1 VYREDGQVPDVSTI
15 RDDVRRDLVTFV
27 RALRRAGV
35 DVPANAGVVAARA
48 LVEVGFDDED
58 RARAALRSVL
68 IRSPEDVDRFDRMFP
83 EFWRRVSAR
92 LSPDP
97 QGQSGLVDDD
107 EQRPDG
113 HLAPIGA
120 EEGLDSDTGPDP
132 DPDGGTDEDSGGP
145 AAVNP
150 DDWTGGVAPGET
162 EESDEETVA
171 TATYSPAG
179 RPEQVTVT
187 LWPGPD
193 EEKLLR
199 AVGELT
205 RALATERGRRWSPAV
220 AGEKA
225 DVRRSLRRS
234 VSAGGAIVSVPELRR
249 RETASRVLV
258 LADVSRSVLDVIDR
272 SFLLRWLRALATTAR
287 NCRAF
292 LFDDDV
298 AEATEAFAAG
308 SARDALDA
316 LRDAETAWGGGTR
329 IGHAVSTVR
338 REYADA
344 VDRRTAVLILSDGLE
359 MGDVSTLEN
368 GMAWLSRTAATV
380 LWLNPL
386 ATAPDYEPVADGM
399 AAALPSVDG
408 LFAFAGPDDI
418 EELTRQLSRH
428 GSGGQVGYEH
438 DPRRIRSDH
447 A

>member
-120 EEGLDSDTGPDP
+120 EEGLDSDTGPDL

-193 EEKLLR
+193 EEELLR

-287 NCRAF
+287 NCRVF